1 MDDPKFR
8 KPGSMEAWKHGKP
21 GSVEAWKH
29 GSMEAWKH
37 GSKKAW
43 KHVDMGSHGITS
55 LQMESC
61 HNFCLPDQI
70 DCSNSGI

>member
-1 MDDPKFR
+1 M
-8 KPGSMEAWKHGKP
+8 
-21 GSVEAWKH
+21 EAWKH